1 MLCVTINLTST
12 RTFPELVIRRTFYDI
27 CCSDSTPR
35 TQSCPGVLGNKDRTI
50 ELLGDGDD
58 GFDMVEDAHHVEE
71 DNKHMANGEIGGCG
85 RDLASLQLIAKIS
98 FVQACVF
105 LCA

>member
-1 MLCVTINLTST
+1 
-12 RTFPELVIRRTFYDI
+12 
-27 CCSDSTPR
+27 
-35 TQSCPGVLGNKDRTI
+35 
-50 ELLGDGDD
+50 
-58 GFDMVEDAHHVEE
+58 MVEDAHHGEE
-71 DNKHMANGEIGGCG
+71 DNKHVAIGEIGGCG